1 VVPLIGVEVH
11 SNQSRSGDHFDATV
25 CEPVVV
31 HGKTVL
37 PQGAHARGLVLDAQQ
52 SGRLMGR
59 AYTMPRRKAI
69 AYLSLNAGACAHHGV
84 KLRVETPLKF
94 ELAEPVSINVKG

>member
-1 VVPLIGVEVH
+1 MVPLIGVDVH
-11 SNQSRSGDHFDATV
+11 SNQSRPGDHFDATV

-31 HGKTVL
+31 HGKTAI
-37 PQGAHARGLVLDAQQ
+37 PQGAHAGGLVLDARQ

-59 AYTMPRRKAI
+59 AYTMPKRKAI
-69 AYLSLNAGACAHHGV
+69 AYPGLNAGACAHHEV